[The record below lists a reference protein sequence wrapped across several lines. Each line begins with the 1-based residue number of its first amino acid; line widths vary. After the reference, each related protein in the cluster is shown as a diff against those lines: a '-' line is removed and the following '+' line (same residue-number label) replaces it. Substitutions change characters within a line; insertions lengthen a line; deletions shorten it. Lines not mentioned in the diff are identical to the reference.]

1 MFTGSLASASD
12 WICGPR
18 LRTPGTLAAELRP
31 ISQDILKMT
40 PYKSKGHDD
49 DSFQDIPGVLAG
61 LKFWIPEH
69 NLKPMNSV
77 NLDQTGCP
85 TKSIKKLSSFMI
97 FPGLLKY
104 LNLCNLATYFPITTN
119 RQQQRQITIPSHQ
132 WFRVL
137 FHNDI
142 LQQLSHQNAATWVA
156 VVSNGNMWSL
166 QSQPQMRFL
175 PPEHISII
183 SIISN
188 NHKSNSK
195 SRVFHGYF
203 HHGSSTCRP
212 SQPGNQEVRVV
223 LAREARVKSQGI
235 PIVHLHQAGQDLT
248 VRLLQDRKVHAWSST
263 AREG

>member
-1 MFTGSLASASD
+1 MSLGPKCGAYPLAKGFQCATVPKASPLARSRKGPATFSRLHLVKLCWHQKSSATPGCEPSLLRAVLHFDVHWLIASASD
-12 WICGPR
+12 WICGSR

-142 LQQLSHQNAATWVA
+142 LQQLSHQT
-156 VVSNGNMWSL
+156 
-166 QSQPQMRFL
+166 P
-175 PPEHISII
+175 PPE
-183 SIISN
+183 
-188 NHKSNSK
+188 
-195 SRVFHGYF
+195 
-203 HHGSSTCRP
+203 
-212 SQPGNQEVRVV
+212 
-223 LAREARVKSQGI
+223 
-235 PIVHLHQAGQDLT
+235 
-248 VRLLQDRKVHAWSST
+248 
-263 AREG
+263 